1 MRTIAIVILVFN
13 SVAVVLVVVLAISGV
28 DASPHSPFRTPA
40 CATLFWAILC
50 VPGSTLGAA
59 VILRMR
65 AHRGTPVARVGLR
78 VAVCLA
84 VVWGLFML
92 SSPIWRRGYSYE
104 IHQLDYATA
113 SKDLVV
119 ARFVPPE
126 AGDIT
131 ARITP
136 FMFTITASFA
146 VSEEAFVAWARKQEG
161 HLEQVNDVEV
171 SNISLTGDA
180 NDCVTIREGWLYR
193 WRPHPEDPSGLVR
206 LYAYDRSRGMGFFT
220 QLGD

>member
-1 MRTIAIVILVFN
+1 MRTVAVLILLFN
-13 SVAVVLVVVLAISGV
+13 SVAVALVVVLAVSGV

-40 CATLFWAILC
+40 CATLFWAVLC

-65 AHRGTPVARVGLR
+65 AHRGTRVARVGLR

-136 FMFTITASFA
+136 FMSTITASFA
-146 VSEEAFVAWARKQEG
+146 VSEEAFVAWARKQEWR
-161 HLEQVNDVEV
+161 LEEVRDVEV
-171 SNISLTGDA
+171 NNISLTGDS
-180 NDCVTIREGWLYR
+180 NDRVTIREGWLYR
-193 WRPHPEDPSGLVR
+193 WVYDPERPWR
-206 LYAYDRSRGMGFFT
+206 LLRIYAYDRSRGMGFFT